1 MDSEIIEKSSKT
13 WYSVIVASSEF
24 GTVQKTTIN
33 ISFNLLL
40 LVQKQFSFYRSLNQ
54 DMIKGS
60 YQVFDDFSII
70 SESI

>member
-33 ISFNLLL
+33 ISFNLST
-40 LVQKQFSFYRSLNQ
+40 FSA
-54 DMIKGS
+54 KT
-60 YQVFDDFSII
+60 VFILQEF
-70 SESI
+70 ESRHD